1 MVVRAV
7 SPRVRSV
14 LWIVVAVQVVLAA
27 GFAFEVDAAL
37 DLWPFG
43 ERSQLTAV
51 FVGSIFAAA
60 AASTAW
66 CLLAGSMRGLAG
78 IALDYLVILTPF
90 AVYSLA
96 LAAGDGERRGH
107 LIAFGL
113 AALAGAAVGL
123 VLLRAALR
131 APWRDPRPA
140 PLLVRLSFVA
150 FIVALLIVAALLL
163 ARRKVLP
170 WPVADELSTVIGVMF
185 LGAAAYFVFG
195 LLEPRWE
202 NAGGQLAGFLAYDLV
217 LIVPFLDRLPSVAD
231 EFRLN
236 LIVYTVVVVY
246 SGLLAIWFLFLH
258 PGTRGSTGRPGPGR

>member
-1 MVVRAV
+1 MVVRVV
-7 SPRVRSV
+7 SQRVRVV

-66 CLLAGSMRGLAG
+66 CLLTDSMRGLAG
-78 IALDYLVILTPF
+78 IALDYLVILLPF
-90 AVYSLA
+90 AAYSLF
-96 LAAGDGERRGH
+96 LAARDGESRTH
-107 LIAFGL
+107 LVAFGL

-131 APWRDPRPA
+131 APWRDTRPT
-140 PLLVRLSFVA
+140 PPLVRYSFAAFSVA
-150 FIVALLIVAALLL
+150 LVIVASLLL
-163 ARRKVLP
+163 ARMKVLP
-170 WPVADELSTVIGVMF
+170 WPVTDELSTVIGVMF
-185 LGAAAYFVFG
+185 LGAAAYFVYG
-195 LLEPRWE
+195 LLEPCWE

-217 LIVPFLDRLPSVAD
+217 LILPFLDRLPSVDD
-231 EFRLN
+231 EFRVN

-246 SGLLAIWFLFLH
+246 SGLLAIWFLFLN
-258 PGTRGSTGRPGPGR
+258 PGTRGATGRPEPGR